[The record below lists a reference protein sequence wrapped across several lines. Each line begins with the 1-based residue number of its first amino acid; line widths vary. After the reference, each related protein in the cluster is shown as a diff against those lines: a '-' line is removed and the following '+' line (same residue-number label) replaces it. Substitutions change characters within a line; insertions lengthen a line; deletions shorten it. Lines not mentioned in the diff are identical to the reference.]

1 MATFAGA
8 DRTDGMTDTELAT
21 LGGGCFWCIEAPM
34 KELVGVESVT
44 SGYAGGHVEN
54 PTYEQVCEGT
64 TGHAEVVQVAF
75 DPDRITFEELLEVFF
90 AIHDPTTEDR
100 QGPDVGSQY
109 RSAVFYHSEEQR
121 ETVERLVAEM
131 NESGVYDDDI
141 VTEVAPLDTFYE
153 AEEYHQDYYEKNP
166 DKPYCAVQIPPKL
179 EKVREKFAGKVR
191 GVN

>member
-1 MATFAGA
+1 MS
-8 DRTDGMTDTELAT
+8 DTERAT
-21 LGGGCFWCIEAPM
+21 LGGGCFWCLEAPM

-54 PTYEQVCEGT
+54 PTYEEVCEGT
-64 TGHAEVVQVAF
+64 TGHAEVIQVEF
-75 DPDRITFEELLEVFF
+75 DPEEISFAELLEVFF

-109 RSAVFYHSEEQR
+109 RSAVFYHTEAQR
-121 ETVERLVAEM
+121 ETVESLIDEM

-166 DKPYCAVQIPPKL
+166 DQPYCAVQIPPKL
-179 EKVREKFAGKVR
+179 EKVREKFEGKVR

>member
-1 MATFAGA
+1 
-8 DRTDGMTDTELAT
+8 MTDTELAT

-109 RSAVFYHSEEQR
+109 RSAVFYHTAEQR

>member
-1 MATFAGA
+1 MA
-8 DRTDGMTDTELAT
+8 DTELAT

-109 RSAVFYHSEEQR
+109 RSAVFYHSEAQR